1 MLARNTL
8 KLEVLI
14 YGKFPSHIHTFSSLF
29 VRVMLS
35 SWQFSSYLF
44 QYLIGVNRYELKWI
58 PGSKKIRRHTSES
71 HEALTGRTFAD
82 DKEMLADNVINMC
95 VQKAEQYDSISFG
108 SIWYTYVS
116 HIMYWTVYFKN
127 PMVWQL
133 SLFRKLGGRGRNSIR
148 WTEKITTD
156 LNIYH
161 RQGGRYYTCI

>member
-1 MLARNTL
+1 MRLKARNTL

-14 YGKFPSHIHTFSSLF
+14 YGKFPSHIHTLY
-29 VRVMLS
+29 VRVTLS
-35 SWQFSSYLF
+35 SWQLSSYLF

-58 PGSKKIRRHTSES
+58 PGSKKIRRRTSKS

-82 DKEMLADNVINMC
+82 DKKEMLADNVINMC

-108 SIWYTYVS
+108 SIWHTYVS

-127 PMVWQL
+127 LIVRQL
-133 SLFRKLGGRGRNSIR
+133 SLFRKLEGRGCNSIR

-161 RQGGRYYTCI
+161 RQGGRFYTCI